1 MYKRMLVPLDASEYA
16 ECTLDHVKEV
26 AAAHNVEQVVLLN
39 VVEPMRQPAL
49 AHYGSER
56 AEELDKKAHEAAKEY
71 LQKTRD
77 RLGASCAVNTAVVDG
92 QPAAAIL
99 DYIEK
104 NGVDLVIMSSHG
116 HTGLSKWFIG
126 SVAEKVLQR
135 SPVPVFLIPSIACRF
150 G

>member
-1 MYKRMLVPLDASEYA
+1 MYKKMLVPLDASEYA
-16 ECTLDHVKEV
+16 ECTLNHVKEV
-26 AAAHNVEQVVLLN
+26 AAAHNVDQVVLLN

-49 AHYGSER
+49 AHFGTER
-56 AEELDKKAHEAAKEY
+56 AEEFDKKAHESASEY

-77 RLGASCAVNTAVVDG
+77 RLGASCAVKTEVVDG

-104 NGVDLVIMSSHG
+104 NGIDLVIMSSHG
-116 HTGLSKWFIG
+116 HTGPSKWFIG

>member
-1 MYKRMLVPLDASEYA
+1 MYKKMLVPLDASEYA
-16 ECTLDHVKEV
+16 ECTLDHVKGL

-39 VVEPMRQPAL
+39 VVEPMRQPAR
-49 AHYGSER
+49 AYFDSER
-56 AEELDKKAHEAAKEY
+56 AEELDKKAHESAREY
-71 LQKTRD
+71 LEKAKD
-77 RLGASCAVNTAVVDG
+77 RLGANCAVNTAVVDG

-104 NGVDLVIMSSHG
+104 NGIDLVIMSSHG
-116 HTGLSKWFIG
+116 HTGPSKWFIG